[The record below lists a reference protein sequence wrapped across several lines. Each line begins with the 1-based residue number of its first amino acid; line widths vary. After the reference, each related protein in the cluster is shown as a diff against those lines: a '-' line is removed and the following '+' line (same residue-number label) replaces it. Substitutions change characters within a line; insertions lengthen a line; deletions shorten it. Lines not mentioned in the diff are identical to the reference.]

1 MLKTAEAVTP
11 EHPDKLCDQISD
23 AILDA
28 CLEQD
33 PESRSAIEVI
43 GGHDLIVVA
52 GELTTKAKIDIPKIV
67 KSVVKKDYEILV
79 NIVRQSQEIARGV
92 DNGGAGD
99 QGIMIGYANDDNKSF
114 LPQELY
120 LAKSLCRFVY
130 EKYPVDG
137 KVQIT
142 IKEHKTKIIHSLV
155 ISFCSVSKKELEREI
170 EVWKKIN
177 DIKKIGKI
185 YINPAGDWFQGGFDA
200 DTGLTGRKLVCDNY
214 GPQIP
219 IGGGAFSGKD
229 ASKVDRSGAY
239 MARKIAVDLLKKYRA
254 KEVLVKIAYC
264 IGRGEPV
271 MANAIVIS
279 KKGSK
284 RSLEIS
290 GYDLTPKG
298 IIDFL
303 KLKKPQF
310 NQVAAWGSFGNGF
323 KWDL

>member
-11 EHPDKLCDQISD
+11 KHPDKVCDQISD

-33 PESRSAIEVI
+33 PESRTAIEVM
-43 GGHDLIVVA
+43 GGHNLITIT
-52 GELTTKAKIDIPKIV
+52 GELTTKAKINIPNIV
-67 KSVVKKDYEILV
+67 KSVVGKNYEIRV

-92 DNGGAGD
+92 NNGGAGD
-99 QGIMIGYANDDNKSF
+99 QGIMIGYANNDNKSF

-120 LAKSLCRFVY
+120 LAKSLCRFIY

-142 IKEHKTKIIHSLV
+142 IGERNNKIIDSLV
-155 ISFCSVSKKELEREI
+155 ASFCSVSKNELEK
-170 EVWKKIN
+170 EVKDWKKVN
-177 DIKKIGKI
+177 DIKKIEKI
-185 YINPAGDWFQGGFDA
+185 YINPSGDWFQGGFDA

-239 MARKIAVDLLKKYRA
+239 MARKIAVDLLKKYKA

-264 IGRGEPV
+264 IGKSEPV
-271 MANAIVIS
+271 MANAIVIG
-279 KKGSK
+279 KKGNK

-298 IIDFL
+298 IINFL

-310 NQVAAWGSFGNGF
+310 KQVAAWGSFGNGF